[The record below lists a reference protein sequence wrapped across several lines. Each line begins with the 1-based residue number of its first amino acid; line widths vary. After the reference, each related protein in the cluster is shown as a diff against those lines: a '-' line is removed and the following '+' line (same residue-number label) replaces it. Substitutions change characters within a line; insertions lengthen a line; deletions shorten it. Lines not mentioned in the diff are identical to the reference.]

1 MSKTQLSPDAR
12 SVKGKFPSVILFVF
26 LFLATTGIFSS
37 SAQTGKPIGDAFY
50 TCPKCNNRW
59 SGSAGQT
66 VCPKCGFG
74 GRNPTPPSVPTPDYE
89 AERRQQEAER
99 AAVAAAAEAERLRL
113 AEANRIKAEADK
125 RQADFIRMRDETVT
139 LLKDAGGNS
148 GLKGLNEYGL
158 KDAGGNSASPN
169 NSGLKG
175 VNEYG
180 LKDAGDPKVVN
191 AQNVP
196 SGLPKAVENAI
207 AEAYPDAPPGVS
219 DRVRKGFQAVM
230 TSDWKVAKAWF
241 QDALNRDP
249 GNVGIQ
255 RLILLTDNSLAR
267 GAAPATAPP
276 ASRPPTGE
284 PGKSTQ
290 PVLPEIKMMEDLI
303 SDLLWKPMV
312 AEKSPDKQP
321 PPSVLGDPFTE
332 QQLRQK
338 LIDGDYE
345 KQLRENANK
354 RRNDATPNWKAFFQ
368 DIFGPPPKG
377 KAKPVSSARG

>member
-1 MSKTQLSPDAR
+1 MVRLLLVS
-12 SVKGKFPSVILFVF
+12 
-26 LFLATTGIFSS
+26 LFL
-37 SAQTGKPIGDAFY
+37 
-50 TCPKCNNRW
+50 
-59 SGSAGQT
+59 GSALGIISNSARAEPAWWTQQKKDCRLPASLAYNT
-66 VCPKCGFG
+66 WVAQGSPC
-74 GRNPTPPSVPTPDYE
+74 NASTPSSTPAAATRDYE
-89 AERRQQEAER
+89 AEHRQQEAD
-99 AAVAAAAEAERLRL
+99 AAAKAAATAETERQRV
-113 AEANRIKAEADK
+113 AEANRLKAEADK

-148 GLKGLNEYGL
+148 GLKGLNGYGL
-158 KDAGGNSASPN
+158 KDAGGNAASPN
-169 NSGLKG
+169 NAGLKG

-180 LKDAGDPKVVN
+180 LKDAGDPKVMN

-207 AEAYPDAPPGVS
+207 AEAYPDAQPGVS

-267 GAAPATAPP
+267 GAAPATGSP

-290 PVLPEIKMMEDLI
+290 PVPTENKMMEDLI
-303 SDLLWKPMV
+303 LDLLWKPMV

-321 PPSVLGDPFTE
+321 PQSVLGDAFAE

-345 KQLRENANK
+345 KQLRENAIK
-354 RRNDATPNWKAFFQ
+354 RRNDTTPNWKAFFQ
-368 DIFGPPPKG
+368 DIFGPIPKRG
-377 KAKPVSSARG
+377 NQVGSARG

>member
-1 MSKTQLSPDAR
+1 MNPPQKQRPIAAR
-12 SVKGKFPSVILFVF
+12 SVKNTFASVVRILLVS
-26 LFLATTGIFSS
+26 LFL
-37 SAQTGKPIGDAFY
+37 
-50 TCPKCNNRW
+50 
-59 SGSAGQT
+59 GSALGIISNSARAEPAWWTQQKKDCRLPASLAYNT
-66 VCPKCGFG
+66 WVAQGSPCNASTPSSTPAA
-74 GRNPTPPSVPTPDYE
+74 PTRDYE
-89 AERRQQEAER
+89 AEHRQQEAD
-99 AAVAAAAEAERLRL
+99 AAAKAAATAETERQRV
-113 AEANRIKAEADK
+113 AEANRLKAAADK

-148 GLKGLNEYGL
+148 GLKGLNEHGL
-158 KDAGGNSASPN
+158 KDAGGNS
-169 NSGLKG
+169 GLKG
-175 VNEYG
+175 VNEHG
-180 LKDAGDPKVVN
+180 LKDPGDPKVVN

-230 TSDWKVAKAWF
+230 TRDWKVAKAWF

-267 GAAPATAPP
+267 GAAPATASP

-290 PVLPEIKMMEDLI
+290 PALPEIKLMEDLI

-321 PPSVLGDPFTE
+321 PQSVLGDAFTE

-345 KQLRENANK
+345 KQLRENAIK
-354 RRNDATPNWKAFFQ
+354 RRNDTTPNWKAFFQ
-368 DIFGPPPKG
+368 DIFGPLPKP
-377 KAKPVSSARG
+377 KAVTGAVRD

>member
-148 GLKGLNEYGL
+148 GLIKGLNEYGL

-169 NSGLKG
+169 NSDLKG

-180 LKDAGDPKVVN
+180 LKDAGDTKVVN
-191 AQNVP
+191 AQRVP
-196 SGLPKAVENAI
+196 SGLPKAMDNAI
-207 AEAYPDAPPGVS
+207 AGAYADAPPGVS

-230 TSDWKVAKAWF
+230 TRDWKVAKACF
-241 QDALNRDP
+241 GDALNHDP
-249 GNVGIQ
+249 NNADLK
-255 RLILLTDNSLAR
+255 RLVALADYSLS
-267 GAAPATAPP
+267 APP
-276 ASRPPTGE
+276 ASHPPKAAATKTSVSDE
-284 PGKSTQ
+284 MAEADA
-290 PVLPEIKMMEDLI
+290 LFDRLMMEQDLKGFHKDYLPKHPELGESRAAPVRPLSPLEKPKPDDLKFLFPGLQGMTETEAMDILFGI
-303 SDLLWKPMV
+303 SK
-312 AEKSPDKQP
+312 
-321 PPSVLGDPFTE
+321 
-332 QQLRQK
+332 
-338 LIDGDYE
+338 
-345 KQLRENANK
+345 
-354 RRNDATPNWKAFFQ
+354 
-368 DIFGPPPKG
+368 
-377 KAKPVSSARG
+377 

>member
-1 MSKTQLSPDAR
+1 
-12 SVKGKFPSVILFVF
+12 
-26 LFLATTGIFSS
+26 
-37 SAQTGKPIGDAFY
+37 
-50 TCPKCNNRW
+50 
-59 SGSAGQT
+59 
-66 VCPKCGFG
+66 
-74 GRNPTPPSVPTPDYE
+74 
-89 AERRQQEAER
+89 
-99 AAVAAAAEAERLRL
+99 
-113 AEANRIKAEADK
+113 
-125 RQADFIRMRDETVT
+125 MR
-139 LLKDAGGNS
+139 
-148 GLKGLNEYGL
+148 
-158 KDAGGNSASPN
+158 ASPN
-169 NSGLKG
+169 NPGLKG

-191 AQNVP
+191 TVGVP
-196 SGLPKAVENAI
+196 SGLPKAVDNAI

-267 GAAPATAPP
+267 GAAPATASP

-290 PVLPEIKMMEDLI
+290 PVLPETKMMEDLI
-303 SDLLWKPMV
+303 VDLLWKPMV
-312 AEKSPDKQP
+312 AEKPPDKQP
-321 PPSVLGDPFTE
+321 PQSVLGDAFTE

-345 KQLRENANK
+345 KQLRENAIN
-354 RRNDATPNWKAFFQ
+354 RRNDTTPNWKAFFQ
-368 DIFGPPPKG
+368 DIFGPIPKRG
-377 KAKPVSSARG
+377 NPVGSARG